1 MSYTAPYI
9 DAAGLHIPSYTDIR
23 DDLVETFKSIYGQ
36 DIYLD
41 NDSQDYQMISAF
53 ALKTYDT
60 MQLLQ
65 IVYNNHSPKTAVGTG
80 LDSLVKLNGIRRK
93 EASYSTCV
101 LTITGT
107 VGTEIAAGIVQDES
121 GLLWDL
127 PTGIILS
134 REEEEVTA
142 QCETLGA
149 IEAPPGTITKI
160 QNPQRGWVSV
170 TNKVAAVPGDPVETD
185 EDLRARQTISVS
197 IPSRNLLNGTI
208 AGISSVDGVTRYKVY
223 DNDTNVT
230 DANGV
235 PGHSIAAAVEGGLN
249 KDIAEQIYLRKGPGG
264 GTYGTTEYEFTN
276 LDGGKTMIHFF
287 RPDYVTVDVTVA
299 ITKGLRYTSTVA
311 DQIKTAVTDYLESL
325 TIGDCVSITGALAA
339 ITAVIPNRAQP
350 IYSLKSLT
358 IGKAGEILG
367 TADVTIPFNAVVK
380 TGTITV
386 EVM

>member
-160 QNPQRGWVSV
+160 QNPQRGWISV

-208 AGISSVDGVTRYKVY
+208 AGIASVDGVTRYKVY

-235 PGHSIAAAVEGGLN
+235 PGHSIAAVVEGGLD

-325 TIGDCVSITGALAA
+325 TIGDSVSITGALAA

>member
-185 EDLRARQTISVS
+185 EELRARQTISVS

-208 AGISSVDGVTRYKVY
+208 AGIASVDGVTRCKVY

-235 PGHSIAAAVEGGLN
+235 PGHSIAAVVEGGLD

-325 TIGDCVSITGALAA
+325 TIGDSVSITGALAA

>member
-235 PGHSIAAAVEGGLN
+235 PGHSIAAVVEGGLD

>member
-80 LDSLVKLNGIRRK
+80 LDSLVKLNGLRRK

-185 EDLRARQTISVS
+185 EELRARQTISVS

-208 AGISSVDGVTRYKVY
+208 AGIASVDGVTRCKVY
-223 DNDTNVT
+223 ANDTNVT

-235 PGHSIAAAVEGGLN
+235 PGHSIAAVVEGGLD

-325 TIGDCVSITGALAA
+325 TIGDSVSITGALAA

>member
-23 DDLVETFKSIYGQ
+23 DDLVDTFKSIYGQ

-160 QNPQRGWVSV
+160 QNPQRGWISV

-208 AGISSVDGVTRYKVY
+208 AGIASVDGVTRYKVY

-235 PGHSIAAAVEGGLN
+235 PGHSIAAVVEGGLD

-325 TIGDCVSITGALAA
+325 TIGDSVSITGALAA

-350 IYSLKSLT
+350 IYSLKSLN
-358 IGKAGEILG
+358 IGKAGETLG

-380 TGTITV
+380 AGTITV